1 MPAIRTGPPSAEPW
15 TLAEVK
21 THLKVDHT
29 EEDALIGALLT
40 GARENAEER
49 LGRTLCTTPWRLTLD
64 GFPSAIKLPMP
75 RALAVQSVKYLDSD
89 GVERTLNPA
98 DYLLD
103 DVNEPGYLVP
113 AYGKAW
119 PATQCRINALVVEY
133 TAGYGP
139 AATAIP
145 MPVRQWVLLVVME
158 MYRNRSLTS
167 EVKAIPH
174 DFAASLLDYYKIWSI

>member
-1 MPAIRTGPPSAEPW
+1 MPAIRTGPPTAEPW

-21 THLKVDHT
+21 AHLKVDHT

-49 LGRTLCTTPWRLTLD
+49 LGRTLCTTAWRLTLD

-75 RALAVQSVKYLDSD
+75 RAIAVQSVKYLDPE
-89 GVERTLNPA
+89 GVQRTLDPA

-103 DVNEPGYLVP
+103 DVSEPGFVVP

-119 PATQCRINALVVEY
+119 PATQCRVNALVVEY

-145 MPVRQWVLLVVME
+145 MPVRQWVLLVVNE
-158 MYRNRSLTS
+158 LHRHRGLTAG
-167 EVKAIPH
+167 EKAIPH
-174 DFAASLLDYYKIWSI
+174 DFAASLLDYYRIWSM